1 MAAHLIEGKVVAT
14 AVKAAVAGRVQA
26 LKSQG
31 VRPGLATVLVGD
43 DPASQVYVRNKQ
55 RTCEELGMHTVGHHL
70 PATTSQDEL
79 LGLVHRLN
87 DDPAIHG
94 ILVQLPLPKPLRSE
108 PILSAMSPHKDVDGL
123 HPFNMGKLL
132 MGEPRFVPCTPAG
145 VLAMLDYYKLPVEGK
160 TAVVVGRS
168 NLVGKPAALLLMHR
182 HATVTVC
189 HSKTPDLPGVCRRA
203 DIVVAAMGKARFI
216 TGDMVKDG
224 AVVIDVGINRLPDG
238 RLVGDVDFGAVA
250 PKAAWITP
258 VPGGVGPMTIAMLM
272 QNTVLAAS
280 MAAEGGV
287 HRH

>member
-1 MAAHLIEGKVVAT
+1 MAARLIDGKVVAK
-14 AVKAAVAGRVQA
+14 AVKEDVAGRVQA
-26 LKSQG
+26 LKAKG
-31 VRPGLATVLVGD
+31 IRPGLATVLVGD
-43 DPASQVYVRNKQ
+43 DPASHVYVRNKQ

-70 PATTSQDEL
+70 PPSTSQDEL

-108 PILSAMSPHKDVDGL
+108 PILNAMSPHKDVDGL

-168 NLVGKPAALLLMHR
+168 NLVGKPSALLLMHR

-189 HSKTPDLPGVCRRA
+189 HSKTPDLAGVCRRG

-216 TGDMVKDG
+216 TGEMVKDG

-250 PKAAWITP
+250 PKASWITP

-272 QNTVLAAS
+272 QNTLLAAS
-280 MAAEGGV
+280 MAVDGGA

>member
-1 MAAHLIEGKVVAT
+1 VAARLIDGKVVAK
-14 AVKAAVAGRVQA
+14 AVKEDVAGRVQA
-26 LKSQG
+26 LKAKG
-31 VRPGLATVLVGD
+31 IRPGLATVLVGD

-108 PILSAMSPHKDVDGL
+108 PILNAMSPQKDVDGL

-145 VLAMLDYYKLPVEGK
+145 VLAMLDYYKLPIEGK
-160 TAVVVGRS
+160 MAVVVGRS
-168 NLVGKPAALLLMHR
+168 NLVGKPAALLLMYR

-189 HSKTPDLPGVCRRA
+189 HSKTPDLARVCRQA
-203 DIVVAAMGKARFI
+203 DILVAAMGKARFI
-216 TGDMVKDG
+216 TGEMVRDG
-224 AVVIDVGINRLPDG
+224 AVVIDVGITRLPDG
-238 RLVGDVDFGAVA
+238 RLVGDVDFEAVA
-250 PKAAWITP
+250 PKASWITP

-272 QNTVLAAS
+272 QNTLLAAS
-280 MAAEGGV
+280 MAAEGGPGG
-287 HRH
+287 R

>member
-1 MAAHLIEGKVVAT
+1 MAAHLIEGKVVSK
-14 AVKAAVAGRVQA
+14 AVKEEVAGRVQA
-26 LKSQG
+26 LKAKG

-43 DPASQVYVRNKQ
+43 DPASHVYVRNKQ

-108 PILSAMSPHKDVDGL
+108 PILNAMSPHKDVDGL

-203 DIVVAAMGKARFI
+203 DILVAAMGKARFI

-250 PKAAWITP
+250 PKASWITP

-280 MAAEGGV
+280 MVAEGGV

>member
-1 MAAHLIEGKVVAT
+1 VAARLIDGKVVAK
-14 AVKAAVAGRVQA
+14 AVKEDVAGRVQA
-26 LKSQG
+26 LRAKGIQ
-31 VRPGLATVLVGD
+31 PGLATVLVGD
-43 DPASQVYVRNKQ
+43 DPASHVYVRNKQ

-108 PILSAMSPHKDVDGL
+108 PILNALSPNKDVDGL

-145 VLAMLDYYKLPVEGK
+145 VLAMLDYYKLPIEGK

-203 DIVVAAMGKARFI
+203 DILVAAMGRARFI
-216 TGDMVKDG
+216 TGEMVREG

-238 RLVGDVDFGAVA
+238 RLVGDVDFEAVA

-272 QNTVLAAS
+272 QNTLLAAS
-280 MAAEGGV
+280 MAAESG
-287 HRH
+287 RRAR